1 MRPTTPLRQRCAVE
15 PTVDIMNDEGM
26 HRLLGL
32 EGWKRHWVTS
42 STPGGDG
49 GDASPQ
55 IAPTGAATTTAQ
67 RPRCPGED
75 I

>member
-1 MRPTTPLRQRCAVE
+1 MRPTTPLRRLCAVE
-15 PTVDIMNDEGM
+15 PTVNINNVEGM

-32 EGWKRHWVTS
+32 EGWKRRWGTS

-49 GDASPQ
+49 VDASPQ

-67 RPRCPGED
+67 RPRCPQDD